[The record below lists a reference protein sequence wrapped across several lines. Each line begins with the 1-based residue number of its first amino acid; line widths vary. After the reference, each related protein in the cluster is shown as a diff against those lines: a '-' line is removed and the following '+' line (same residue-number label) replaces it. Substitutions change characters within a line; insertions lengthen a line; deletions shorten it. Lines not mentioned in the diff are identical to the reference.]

1 MKLTEEQIT
10 QIQNHLK
17 KCGIKYYEVYM
28 EILDHMILGIEDI
41 MTSDET
47 ISFENAFVQVK
58 KEGFGLLGFGGF
70 MEEKIK
76 LVNIQ
81 TRIENFK
88 MIKEYFTFPKMVL
101 TTAVFVF
108 YYFFMSFFENPN
120 KPNSVLF
127 MFIAMF
133 GIFQIYYF
141 YKFRKKENF
150 KIFQIEKLSYFLN
163 TLMLGVYFNNAVVNF
178 FTDLVSFNYILVKLL
193 MTTAFTFTLI
203 SLLILIEVRK
213 KVIVQLK
220 SQIFA

>member
-1 MKLTEEQIT
+1 MKLTGEQIT

-76 LVNIQ
+76 LVNKQ

-101 TTAVFVF
+101 TTVVFVF

-120 KPNSVLF
+120 KPNSVLLI
-127 MFIAMF
+127 FIAMF
-133 GIFQIYYF
+133 GTFQIYYF
-141 YKFRKKENF
+141 YKFRKKENL

-163 TLMLGVYFNNAVVNF
+163 TLMLGVYFNSAVVNF
-178 FTDLVSFNYILVKLL
+178 LTDPVSFNSILIKLL

-220 SQIFA
+220 NQIFA